1 MEALAMGIPVVSPT
15 LRDFPE
21 KDRVKDLG
29 MVTKYVD
36 DERSLRGFI
45 DALTYVIE
53 NRSQYKPWAIR
64 ELARKYYSWE
74 SFVNE
79 FNNALKNL

>member
-21 KDRVKDLG
+21 KDHVKDLG
-29 MVTKYVD
+29 VMTRYVD
-36 DERSLRGFI
+36 DEEALREFI

-53 NRSQYKPWAIR
+53 NRGQYKPWVIR

-79 FNNALKNL
+79 FNNAIKNL

>member
-1 MEALAMGIPVVSPT
+1 MT
-15 LRDFPE
+15 R
-21 KDRVKDLG
+21 
-29 MVTKYVD
+29 YVD
-36 DERSLRGFI
+36 DEEALREFI
-45 DALTYVIE
+45 GALTYVIE
-53 NRSQYKPWAIR
+53 NRGQYKPWVIR